1 MTRRSSF
8 GLATLVLG
16 LAAVSPA
23 AAQMQHRPAAPA
35 VPAASA
41 SAAPHAPV
49 TPVAAR
55 PSSKRTAADT
65 ASVVIEREVYSYGGS
80 DRRDPFRSLM
90 TTTELRPTSSE
101 LRLVAV
107 AYDPTNAGS
116 VAILRELTTKTQ
128 YRARVGTLIGRMRV
142 VAIRPKAVVFTIEE
156 MGFSRQETLGLNDS
170 TAVRSR

>member
-1 MTRRSSF
+1 MTYRMLRIAAF
-8 GLATLVLG
+8 VAPLIATALV
-16 LAAVSPA
+16 AARPA
-23 AAQMQHRPAAPA
+23 AAQMHG
-35 VPAASA
+35 
-41 SAAPHAPV
+41 V
-49 TPVAAR
+49 TPVAAH
-55 PSSKRTAADT
+55 PSNKRTAPDT
-65 ASVVIEREVYSYGGS
+65 ASVVIEREVYSYAGA
-80 DRRDPFRSLM
+80 DRRDPFKSLM

-142 VAIRPKAVVFTIEE
+142 TAIRPKAVVFTIEE